1 MQSCAIFFLY
11 KRPVRCF
18 SPKSPI
24 FSSRACPQP
33 PPPHPR
39 TASPPGLSAIAVT
52 RCSAPLRVVIYAAR
66 YLLQSPSTRLPTE
79 RFMRPVRIMG
89 RYRFALPIT
98 APGQKAPVRIC
109 PPRCSHRWTAWHAA
123 TNPASTG
130 FVTEFG
136 VFVTFIYIVLHLSS
150 QYTLTML

>member
-1 MQSCAIFFLY
+1 MQSCAIFFYTNAPFAVFRQSPPSSVLE
-11 KRPVRCF
+11 RVRNL
-18 SPKSPI
+18 P
-24 FSSRACPQP
+24 
-33 PPPHPR
+33 PR
-39 TASPPGLSAIAVT
+39 TRDRRALPAFRPSPS
-52 RCSAPLRVVIYAAR
+52 RDAPLRVVIYAAR